1 MIEAWEQRKKELDE
15 QEPEL
20 RQVIAG
26 DVQEWDPS
34 KPKPDLVAEQEA
46 ASQQQSTKDLVPVAD
61 DEDGQL
67 SAALSAIEDREQ
79 EYLREYYLI
88 VEKDKVAGKDFN
100 KVAHDEMVRAQ
111 LDFAQMRK
119 FEQERHE
126 QALRQKRIQEGK
138 VGEKTLTVP
147 PTSDSK
153 SDMANQSQ
161 QIKETSTI
169 ENAEKR
175 SDIIQRHL
183 NRSGLTRKNM
193 ESKRQV
199 GQRYA
204 MFEEAFGDVFEKIYQ
219 EKQQEEIKDQSAS
232 YSEFDDNDQKTERES
247 KL

>member
-1 MIEAWEQRKKELDE
+1 M
-15 QEPEL
+15 
-20 RQVIAG
+20 
-26 DVQEWDPS
+26 
-34 KPKPDLVAEQEA
+34 
-46 ASQQQSTKDLVPVAD
+46 
-61 DEDGQL
+61 
-67 SAALSAIEDREQ
+67 
-79 EYLREYYLI
+79 
-88 VEKDKVAGKDFN
+88 
-100 KVAHDEMVRAQ
+100 
-111 LDFAQMRK
+111 
-119 FEQERHE
+119 
-126 QALRQKRIQEGK
+126 
-138 VGEKTLTVP
+138 TVP
-147 PTSDSK
+147 PASDSK

-161 QIKETSTI
+161 QIKDTSTI